1 MSNGPQIIPLD
12 DMELETEEMEELVSI
27 REKKK
32 KTATAVVGGTRTPC
46 HWLVAR
52 SVVASLLLMFAAFLV
67 WLTHGNLIKDTAGLN
82 RGSDSLAESETTSNE
97 SKGSAAR
104 VANEDKRYAYSQDP
118 FAVRTENPP
127 PPAVLKQY
135 AEKWGTWKLGE
146 LPEMDRDSFC
156 SGYSH
161 CDVPRDKFPS
171 NAWQSDSAFVAKFL
185 DEADKLV
192 DRAMHA
198 VLAEYGKSPDDSA
211 MFDLSYKEW
220 NRRELPK
227 IETPENGGWTTKR
240 SMQGLSRRL
249 LHAIM
254 TRDTFTFV
262 LGGHSAAA
270 GHGVS

>member
-1 MSNGPQIIPLD
+1 MSNGPQTIPLD
-12 DMELETEEMEELVSI
+12 DMELEMQEMEGLVSI

-32 KTATAVVGGTRTPC
+32 NAATAVGGGRCTRC
-46 HWLVAR
+46 DLLVAR
-52 SVVASLLLMFAAFLV
+52 WVVVSFLLMVAVFLV
-67 WLTHGNLIKDTAGLN
+67 WITHGNTIKDTEGLN
-82 RGSDSLAESETTSNE
+82 GESDSLAESKTTSNE
-97 SKGSAAR
+97 SKGSAAGD
-104 VANEDKRYAYSQDP
+104 AGASKRYAYSEDP

-146 LPEMDRDSFC
+146 LPWMDRDSFC

-161 CDVPRDKFPS
+161 CDVPSDKFPS

-198 VLAEYGKSPDDSA
+198 ILAEYGKSPDDSA
-211 MFDLSYKEW
+211 MFDLTYKEW
-220 NRRELPK
+220 SHRQLPK
-227 IETPENGGWTTKR
+227 IVTPDNGGWTTTR

-262 LGGHSAAA
+262 MGGHSAAA